1 MNRDRR
7 HALPV
12 HSAPD
17 AVSPTIRLYGLV
29 EQPVT
34 LGTSDLTQLPLVTI
48 VDDFT
53 CLEGWSVSALEWRG
67 PLLATVVHLAQLHQD
82 ACYVTV
88 AAADFATS
96 FPLADV
102 LNGTGLLALYL
113 DGNPIP
119 KAHGG
124 PFRLI
129 VPGRECFTSIK
140 WIDRIELTATP
151 VRTSEEIA
159 RGRLDMSV
167 QRLP

>member
-7 HALPV
+7 DALPV

-17 AVSPTIRLYGLV
+17 AVSPTIRLCGLV
-29 EQPVT
+29 EQPMT
-34 LGTSDLTQLPLVTI
+34 LGTSDLAQLPLVTI

-53 CLEGWSVSALEWRG
+53 CLEGWSVPALKWQG
-67 PLLATVVHLAQLHQD
+67 PLLATVVRLARPRPD
-82 ACYVTV
+82 ACNVTV

-96 FPLADV
+96 LSLADV
-102 LNGTGLLALYL
+102 LNGTGLLALCL

-119 KAHGG
+119 RAHGG

-140 WIDRIELTATP
+140 WVDRIELTAAA
-151 VRTSEEIA
+151 VRTSEKIA
-159 RGRLDMSV
+159 RGRLDTSA